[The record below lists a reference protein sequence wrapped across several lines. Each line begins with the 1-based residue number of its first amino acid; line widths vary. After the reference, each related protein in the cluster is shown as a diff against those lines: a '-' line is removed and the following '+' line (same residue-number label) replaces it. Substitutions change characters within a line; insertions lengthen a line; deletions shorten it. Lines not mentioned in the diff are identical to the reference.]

1 VRNADTNKYEP
12 LNTVTTN
19 DFEEVITNG
28 TSIAWALPRSFSMIK
43 TTLGVN
49 ENDAQYFGIDA
60 MNEPERF
67 ENFKKNTIKFTI
79 QPSLNNR
86 YLDNTIGAIITRND
100 KEYYI
105 EKQLMFGRAEG
116 SGHEYLPIM
125 EVLLPSGSNYLPIG
139 GEFLIGCLVYN
150 KDGGLHEA
158 PSTLS
163 FTWKE
168 LSGQVEFINYPT
180 ADSEPVSGY

>member
-100 KEYYI
+100 KEYYV

-125 EVLLPSGSNYLPIG
+125 EVLLPYGSNYLPIG

-150 KDGGLHEA
+150 KDGSLHEA

-168 LSGQVEFINYPT
+168 LSEQVEFIHYPT
-180 ADSEPVSGY
+180 VDSDPVSGY